1 MDHCPSADILSLS
14 QKVAFF
20 VMFSEFFLGT
30 WVNGFIGLLLC
41 LTWVKSRKIS
51 LSDFII
57 LNLTLSR
64 IVLQGILM
72 FDAVLAMFYP
82 YLRDL
87 GILMQIID
95 ILWAFTNNLSIC
107 LLTCLSVLYCLK
119 IANFS
124 HSVFHWLKWRVSRV
138 VVWILLGSGLYS
150 FFSTMALIL
159 KFNVYSDLSQMKLSE
174 NCTED
179 FKRKKIEYRVIHMIG
194 AGWSV
199 IPFIMTLVSSV
210 LLILSLK
217 RHIQQMQHHATG
229 MRDLSTRA
237 HVKAI
242 KVILSSLFLF
252 IGYILVL
259 FLVMSSHFFPNPK
272 LARIT
277 GTLIL
282 SAYPCIQTFVLI
294 LENQKLKQAFLGM
307 FQVKKWRL
315 IC

>member
-1 MDHCPSADILSLS
+1 MLNLS
-14 QKVAFF
+14 QKVALF
-20 VMFSEFFLGT
+20 VMCSEFFLGI
-30 WVNGFIGLLLC
+30 WVNGFIGLPLC

-64 IVLQGILM
+64 IVLQGLIML
-72 FDAVLAMFYP
+72 DSVLSIFSPHLHNAGS
-82 YLRDL
+82 L
-87 GILMQIID
+87 IQIID
-95 ILWAFTNNLSIC
+95 ILWTFTNNLSIC
-107 LLTCLSVLYCLK
+107 LMTCLSVLYCLK
-119 IANFS
+119 ISNFS
-124 HSVFHWLKWRVSRV
+124 HSVFLWLKWRVSRV
-138 VVWILLGSGLYS
+138 LVWILLGSGLYS

-159 KFNVYSDLSQMKLSE
+159 KFSVCSELNLMKLSE

-179 FKRKKIEYRVIHMIG
+179 VKRKKIEYRFIHMLG
-194 AGWSV
+194 AGWSI
-199 IPFIMTLVSSV
+199 IPLIVSLVSSV

-242 KVILSSLFLF
+242 KIILLSLLLF

-259 FLVMSSHFFPNPK
+259 FLVMSSRFFPNPK
-272 LARIT
+272 LAGMT
-277 GTLIL
+277 GTLIFI
-282 SAYPCIQTFVLI
+282 AYPSVQTFVLI

-307 FQVKKWRL
+307 LQVKKWSL
-315 IC
+315 KC